1 MKLVIVESPGKLNKI
16 SQYLGSD
23 YIVKASFGH
32 CLDLDK
38 KTLSIDI
45 DNNYNPNYVIC
56 DGKEKV
62 VKELL
67 KLKNE
72 CTEVI
77 IASDEDREGEA
88 IAWTLSTILKLK
100 DPDRIVFHEI
110 TKKAIMKAIENPRKI
125 NMDMVH
131 AQQARRLLDRL
142 VGYKI
147 SPLLWNYINNNGTQ
161 SAGRVQSVVVNIIKA
176 KEDEIIN
183 SKQSMFYKTSAEFK
197 KKIISYLKTSDN
209 NYYKDSTLDLL
220 NNINQDTIFKVLDIE
235 NKEGIKK
242 AAPPFITSSLQQ
254 EASTKL
260 KYSVKKTMEVAQKL
274 YEAGLITY
282 MRTDSTLL
290 SDDCRNDCKKY
301 IIENY
306 GEEYSRPYNYT
317 SKNSTAQEAHEAIRP
332 TNIDIKVASSGEK
345 IGLDEEKLYTLIWN
359 RTIASQM
366 ANAKLAIQIIK
377 IDCINNDKSLLKK
390 YASYF
395 ITETEV
401 IIFDGFLKVYKQDN
415 EDTEEKINKKLE
427 LKKDQILTMEKVKMV
442 EEFNKLPL
450 RFNEANLVKFLEKN
464 NIGRP
469 STYASI
475 ISKIIERNYVEIKD
489 IDGEK
494 KEIKIIELNN
504 KFKLIESKKDIIIG
518 KENKKLVPTE
528 LGIKI
533 NEFMITNFENIM
545 KIDFTSDFE
554 NYLDK
559 IALGKA
565 KWFNILDK
573 FYKSFQPSIEKLQ
586 LIKKTANE
594 DKLLGIN
601 PNNQKEIYVGSGKYG
616 PYLKMDN
623 KYTSITNI
631 DILLEDALEILE
643 YPKKIGLHNSKK
655 IYLCNG
661 KFGLYLK
668 YNEKNYS
675 VKISEEDVTLDY
687 AINLIE
693 SGDTNA
699 IKSFKIGKNIINLKN
714 GKYGHYLQ
722 LNKKNYPIPVKYD
735 IENLSLENIL
745 EIIGKI

>member
-1 MKLVIVESPGKLNKI
+1 MKLVIVESPGKLKKI
-16 SQYLGSD
+16 SQYLGPD

-32 CLDLDK
+32 CIDLDK
-38 KTLSIDI
+38 KTLSIDV

-56 DGKEKV
+56 DGKEKI

-67 KLKNE
+67 QLKKE
-72 CTEVI
+72 CTDI
-77 IASDEDREGEA
+77 ILASDEDREGEA

-125 NMDMVH
+125 NMNMVH

-147 SPLLWNYINNNGTQ
+147 SPLLWNFINNNTVQ
-161 SAGRVQSVVVNIIKA
+161 SAGRVQSVVVNIIKD
-176 KEDEIIN
+176 KEEEIIN
-183 SKQSMFYKTSAEFK
+183 SKQSMFYKTSCEFK
-197 KKIISYLKTSDN
+197 KKLISYLKTSDN
-209 NYYKDSTLDLL
+209 NYYKNSTLDLL
-220 NNINQDTIFKVLDIE
+220 NNINNNTIFKVIDIE

-290 SDDCRNDCKKY
+290 SEDCRNDCKKY

-306 GEEYSRPYNYT
+306 GEEYSRPFNYT

-332 TNIDIKVASSGEK
+332 TNIDIKVAPN
-345 IGLDEEKLYTLIWN
+345 EEKLYTLIWN
-359 RTIASQM
+359 RTVASQM
-366 ANAKLAIQIIK
+366 SNAKLAIQIIK
-377 IDCINNDKSLLKK
+377 IDCTNNDKSLLKN
-390 YASYF
+390 YDSYF

-401 IIFDGFLKVYKQDN
+401 VIFDGFLKVYKS
-415 EDTEEKINKKLE
+415 EDSEEEKINKKLE
-427 LKKDQILTMEKVKMV
+427 LEKNQILSMEKVKMV

-494 KEIKIIELNN
+494 KEIKIVELN
-504 KFKLIESKKDIIIG
+504 KYKLTESKKDIIIG

-528 LGIKI
+528 LGMKI

-559 IALGKA
+559 IALGEA
-565 KWFNILDK
+565 KWFNVLDK

-586 LIKKTANE
+586 LIKKIAKE

-601 PNNQKEIYVGSGKYG
+601 PNNQKEIYIGSGKYG
-616 PYLKMDN
+616 PYLKMDD
-623 KYTSITNI
+623 KYTSVTDTNI
-631 DILLEDALEILE
+631 SLEDALELLE

-668 YNEKNYS
+668 YSDKNYAI
-675 VKISEEDVTLDY
+675 KISEEDLTLDY

-699 IKSFKIGKNIINLKN
+699 IKTFKMGKNIINLKN
-714 GKYGHYLQ
+714 GKYGYYLQ
-722 LNKKNYPIPVKYD
+722 LNKKNYNIPVKYN
-735 IENLSLENIL
+735 IEKLSLENIL

>member
-16 SQYLGSD
+16 GQYLGPD

-32 CLDLDK
+32 CIDLDK
-38 KTLSIDI
+38 KTLSIDV
-45 DNNYNPNYVIC
+45 DNNYKPNYVIC
-56 DGKEKV
+56 EGKEKI

-67 KLKNE
+67 KLKEE

-77 IASDEDREGEA
+77 LASDEDREGEA

-100 DPDRIVFHEI
+100 DPNRIVFHEI

-125 NMDMVH
+125 DMNMVH

-147 SPLLWNYINNNGTQ
+147 SPLLWNFINTNTVQ
-161 SAGRVQSVVVNIIKA
+161 SAGRVQSVVVNIIND
-176 KEDEIIN
+176 KEKDIIN
-183 SKQSMFYKTSAEFK
+183 SKQTMFYKTSVEFK

-209 NYYKDSTLDLL
+209 NYYKESTIDLL
-220 NNINQDTIFKVLDIE
+220 NNINSGTIFKVNDIE

-260 KYSVKKTMEVAQKL
+260 KFSVKKTMEVAQKL
-274 YEAGLITY
+274 YESGLITY

-290 SDDCRNDCKKY
+290 SEDCRNDCKKY
-301 IIENY
+301 IIENF
-306 GEEYSRPYNYT
+306 GQEYSRPFNYT

-332 TNIDIKVASSGEK
+332 TNINNKEISFAPDG
-345 IGLDEEKLYTLIWN
+345 EKLYSLIWH

-377 IDCINNDKSLLKK
+377 IDCINDKSLLTK
-390 YASYF
+390 YTSYF
-395 ITETEV
+395 VTETEV
-401 IIFDGFLKVYKQDN
+401 IIFDGFLKVYKI
-415 EDTEEKINKKLE
+415 EDSEEEKISKKLE

-494 KEIKIIELNN
+494 KEIKIVELNN
-504 KFKLIESKKDIIIG
+504 KYKLSESKKEIVIG

-533 NEFMITNFENIM
+533 NDFMITNFENIM
-545 KIDFTSDFE
+545 KIDFTSEFE
-554 NYLDK
+554 NFLDK
-559 IALGKA
+559 IALGEA

-573 FYKSFQPSIEKLQ
+573 FYKSFQPMVDKLKMEKKAEKQDL
-586 LIKKTANE
+586 
-594 DKLLGIN
+594 LLGIN
-601 PNNQKEIYVGSGKYG
+601 PINQNEIFVGTGKYG
-616 PYLKMDN
+616 PYLKMDG
-623 KYTSITNI
+623 KYTSILST
-631 DILLEDALEILE
+631 DILLEDALEVLE
-643 YPKKIGLHNSKK
+643 YPKKVGLHNSKK

-668 YNEKNYS
+668 YNDKNYS
-675 VKISEEDVTLDY
+675 VKIPEEQITLDY

-693 SGDTNA
+693 SGDTTA

-722 LNKKNYPIPVKYD
+722 LNKKNYPIPIKYK

-745 EIIGKI
+745 EIIGKK